1 MTLTAFVNMYGRY
14 AQPAKQHG
22 IFPAVSIAAAYIES
36 NRPGGIST
44 LASKYNNF
52 HGIQKYP
59 KWKGQTVKLMDN
71 NLRVMREFCVY
82 PSIQAGFNG
91 FVKFLQDNPRY
102 GRAGVFS
109 ATTPGQQVK
118 LIGGAGYSETGTW
131 SAMVN
136 KAAAMYKSGHQA
148 PGNIS
153 FITPVIFTVIFLVL
167 VLSDE
172 K

>member
-1 MTLTAFVNMYGRY
+1 MTLTAFVNKYGRY
-14 AQPAKQHG
+14 AQAAKQHS

-36 NRPGGIST
+36 NRPGGISA

-71 NLRVMREFCVY
+71 NLRVTREFCVY

-102 GRAGVFS
+102 SRAGVFS
-109 ATTPGQQVK
+109 ATTPGEQVK
-118 LIGGAGYSETGTW
+118 RIGGAGYSETGTW

-136 KAAAMYKSGHQA
+136 KAAAMYNTPSA
-148 PGNIS
+148 TPGKIS
-153 FITPVIFTVIFLVL
+153 FLTPVIFTVIFLVL
-167 VLSDE
+167 VLTDD